1 LSGYQVREIF
11 GVRNAKEKYYQK
23 SEKNVLK
30 VLLYGLEMTSA
41 QSCEEKGE
49 ANM

>member
-11 GVRNAKEKYYQK
+11 GVRNAKEKYQK

-30 VLLYGLEMTSA
+30 VFLNELEMTLA
-41 QSCEEKGE
+41 KSCKEKGE